1 MLQLHCSF
9 ALFVIKIKPHAFFK
23 NKKIKLK
30 ERKQRLNHFFFLSD
44 SSGLKYCSQLDREDA
59 ATSGASSA
67 VPRPLLGVNRN
78 IYTQAQQGLLSEDD
92 FYDGIRNPYVL
103 VINNVN
109 FIKPSPWPR
118 NGASHDR
125 DNIRSF
131 VKEAGFKTVVE
142 RFDLSKE
149 NMLHVFEQTRRNGA
163 LGK

>member
-1 MLQLHCSF
+1 M
-9 ALFVIKIKPHAFFK
+9 
-23 NKKIKLK
+23 
-30 ERKQRLNHFFFLSD
+30 E
-44 SSGLKYCSQLDREDA
+44 YCSQLDREDA
-59 ATSGASSA
+59 TTSAANSA
-67 VPRPLLGVNRN
+67 VPRLLLDVNRN
-78 IYTQAQQGLLSEDD
+78 IYTQARQRFLSEDD
-92 FYDGIRNPYVL
+92 VYDGIRNPYVL

-109 FIKPSPWPR
+109 FIKPAPWPR

-149 NMLHVFEQTRRNGA
+149 NMLHVFEQTRKYVA